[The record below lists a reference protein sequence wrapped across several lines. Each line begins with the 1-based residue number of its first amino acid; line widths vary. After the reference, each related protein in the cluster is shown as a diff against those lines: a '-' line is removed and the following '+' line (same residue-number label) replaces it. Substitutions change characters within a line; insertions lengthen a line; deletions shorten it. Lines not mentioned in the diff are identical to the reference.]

1 MNTIGS
7 TTHLPTIIEEAENAQ
22 PTNRLQ
28 HQPQAAQAAQA
39 AQAVQIHSTI
49 TMSACDK
56 LTMETMMNMDTYSK
70 CIKRRT
76 TPHQQLQADSAERKF
91 YRRRIIDITKE
102 LCRSSGD
109 QDAGNADSAVLIA
122 FNAYVRTCI
131 MHFKFVD
138 LADTLQDEYAGLAGS
153 CTTVA
158 SELSDLPNLHNL
170 SDLSKFDKLCFNPAA
185 NGGDH
190 PPQSKTV
197 QISAPSSSNS
207 LERLFMAKSESSKKE
222 VGDKTDDK
230 TLPDPVASVVS
241 TSFLSGLPKI
251 KDVNLMDEQFKT
263 KGINSVGRGYGRK
276 KGSKPAKPEMNDNKI
291 ADSVEIE

>member
-1 MNTIGS
+1 
-7 TTHLPTIIEEAENAQ
+7 
-22 PTNRLQ
+22 
-28 HQPQAAQAAQA
+28 
-39 AQAVQIHSTI
+39 
-49 TMSACDK
+49 
-56 LTMETMMNMDTYSK
+56 MNMDTYSK

-158 SELSDLPNLHNL
+158 SDLPNL

-222 VGDKTDDK
+222 VGDKPDDK
-230 TLPDPVASVVS
+230 TLPQLVASVVS

-263 KGINSVGRGYGRK
+263 KGINSVDRGYGRK
-276 KGSKPAKPEMNDNKI
+276 KGAKPAKPEMNDKKI
-291 ADSVEIE
+291 ADSVEIK